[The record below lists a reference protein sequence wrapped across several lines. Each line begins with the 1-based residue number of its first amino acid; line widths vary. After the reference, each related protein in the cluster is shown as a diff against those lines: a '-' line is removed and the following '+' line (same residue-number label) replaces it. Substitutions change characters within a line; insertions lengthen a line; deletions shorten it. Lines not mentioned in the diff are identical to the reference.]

1 MSRIM
6 SGRRVE
12 LSSTCW
18 RRDWREERK
27 VSSCCSLLIVED
39 VASAVSVE
47 EVVGEED
54 DVN

>member
-1 MSRIM
+1 VSRIM
-6 SGRRVE
+6 RGSRVE

-27 VSSCCSLLIVED
+27 VSSSLLTVED

-47 EVVGEED
+47 EVVGDD

>member
-6 SGRRVE
+6 RGSRVE

-27 VSSCCSLLIVED
+27 VSSSLLTVD
-39 VASAVSVE
+39 VTSAVSVE
-47 EVVGEED
+47 EVVGDD

>member
-1 MSRIM
+1 VSRIM
-6 SGRRVE
+6 RGSRVE

-27 VSSCCSLLIVED
+27 VSSCSSLLTVD

>member
-6 SGRRVE
+6 RGSRVE

-27 VSSCCSLLIVED
+27 VSSCSSLLTVED

-47 EVVGEED
+47 EVVGDD